1 MNFEGARADEE
12 LAGRYIPGL
21 ETDPAMV
28 AKYQATLERK
38 MEGYD
43 LLLGRQK
50 FMAGDVS
57 LSSRP

>member
-12 LAGRYIPGL
+12 MTARYIPGL
-21 ETDPAMV
+21 EIDPALV

-43 LLLGRQK
+43 RLLGRQK

-57 LSSRP
+57 LP